1 MDLGPGE
8 VEPEFPPSWDP
19 NPLDLGPGVKEI
31 QVWVRE
37 DLVWVQEDVVW
48 VREQRKIPLRPPP
61 THSLARLNDKASLRD
76 AKRKRKV
83 NVTQTYRHSTHITST
98 FGCSHAARAADLSI
112 LYL

>member
-1 MDLGPGE
+1 MRFSFPRTQIPGETVDLGLGE

-61 THSLARLNDKASLRD
+61 PTAS
-76 AKRKRKV
+76 
-83 NVTQTYRHSTHITST
+83 
-98 FGCSHAARAADLSI
+98 RA
-112 LYL
+112 